1 MTPADIIILIL
12 AVLVLAIAI
21 AVPIVRKRKGKSS
34 CGASC
39 IGCPHAKNC
48 SGHQE
53 DHHLS

>member
-21 AVPIVRKRKGKSS
+21 VMPIVRKRKGKSS

-39 IGCPHAKNC
+39 IGCPHARNC